1 MPYSSNLRVISHGF
15 SFPLRLHLSALESH
29 QGWSASSLE
38 MDGKQEPIHLS
49 RTREDLIIMLS
60 FLRMSSEKLP
70 FSTPRHVAKWA
81 LRRKTCSPPQMMMF
95 ITAQINACYLLNQWL
110 PVWSSLIESLSHRS
124 HLETVNHWSD
134 LMSLYCQRCVWM
146 ASGATQAAG
155 CLATKWY

>member
-1 MPYSSNLRVISHGF
+1 MVFHFLYAGTWVHLNRIRADLLPPWKWTENKNPSIS
-15 SFPLRLHLSALESH
+15 
-29 QGWSASSLE
+29 W
-38 MDGKQEPIHLS
+38 
-49 RTREDLIIMLS
+49 TREDLIIMLS
-60 FLRMSSEKLP
+60 FLRMSSKKLP
-70 FSTPRHVAKWA
+70 FSTPRHIAKWA

-95 ITAQINACYLLNQWL
+95 IAACYLLNQWL

-155 CLATKWY
+155 CLATEWY